1 VGLAWLAIVAAE
13 MLKADGGI
21 GFFIW
26 DAYNAGGDSSTSQI
40 ILAILYVGIVG
51 LILDR
56 LVGMLGNRVAGGGR

>member
-1 VGLAWLAIVAAE
+1 